1 MHNVMNF
8 FLKIDLLKLK
18 FYFEIMALLLLVE
31 LPFPYMKVK
40 HIVVCGFLHPNLA
53 K

>member
-1 MHNVMNF
+1 M
-8 FLKIDLLKLK
+8 
-18 FYFEIMALLLLVE
+18 FYFEIMTLLLLVE
-31 LPFPYMKVK
+31 LPFPYGMTVK